1 MKGTV
6 IVEEINVRRADDT
19 PFGTSLKLGDVVYGL
34 PYNDGRNKISFDKIY
49 RADGTIQNLGEV
61 CNAAVDNDGSPLVR
75 WIVLT
80 DEEEPGD
87 PEPPPPAVTHA
98 LSIDFDS
105 NGEVINVFVDGV
117 KYVKAA

>member
-6 IVEEINVRRADDT
+6 VVDNINIWREDGS
-19 PFGTSLKLGDVVYGL
+19 PFGAALHVGDVVYGL
-34 PYNDGRNKISFDKIY
+34 PYEDGRNKISFDKIY
-49 RADGTIQNLGEV
+49 RADGSIQDLGEV
-61 CNAAVDNDGSPLVR
+61 CNAAVDNDSSPLVR

-87 PEPPPPAVTHA
+87 PEPPPPVVTHA

-105 NGEVINVFVDGV
+105 NGEVIDVFVDGV
-117 KYVKAA
+117 RYIKAP